1 MEEFLGRY
9 TREVA
14 PFFFK
19 QNRDLARGKKV
30 LHIAP
35 EAELKRWFFAEGV
48 QLQVD
53 YLTLDASGEAGGL
66 TQDVCALALP
76 SESVDIVICHRVL
89 EHVLDDR
96 TALCEIHRVLRP
108 GGFLNVSVP
117 QSMQMEH
124 SNEWVIPDLTQHGHV
139 RQYGRDFEQRLKAA
153 GFEVATEYC
162 LLNRSTEEHVA
173 DGTYPMRLYTCTKP
187 KGEGS

>member
-1 MEEFLGRY
+1 M
-9 TREVA
+9 
-14 PFFFK
+14 
-19 QNRDLARGKKV
+19 

-66 TQDVCALALP
+66 AQDVCALDFP
-76 SESVDIVICHRVL
+76 GESVDIVICHRVL

-96 TALCEIHRVLRP
+96 TALREIHRVLKP
-108 GGFLNVSVP
+108 GGLLSVSVP
-117 QSMQMEH
+117 QSMQREGT
-124 SNEWVIPDLTQHGHV
+124 NEWVVPDLSQHGHV
-139 RQYGRDFEQRLKAA
+139 RQYGRDFARHLEAA
-153 GFEVATEYC
+153 GFQVTTEYC
-162 LLNRSTEEHVA
+162 LLDRSTEEHVA

-187 KGEGS
+187 KGESS

>member
-1 MEEFLGRY
+1 MTLIG
-9 TREVA
+9 TRLSGKFFDVVVA
-14 PFFFK
+14 
-19 QNRDLARGKKV
+19 
-30 LHIAP
+30 
-35 EAELKRWFFAEGV
+35 
-48 QLQVD
+48 
-53 YLTLDASGEAGGL
+53 LD
-66 TQDVCALALP
+66 
-76 SESVDIVICHRVL
+76 IL
-89 EHVLDDR
+89 EHLPDDR
-96 TALCEIHRVLRP
+96 AAIAEIYRVLRP